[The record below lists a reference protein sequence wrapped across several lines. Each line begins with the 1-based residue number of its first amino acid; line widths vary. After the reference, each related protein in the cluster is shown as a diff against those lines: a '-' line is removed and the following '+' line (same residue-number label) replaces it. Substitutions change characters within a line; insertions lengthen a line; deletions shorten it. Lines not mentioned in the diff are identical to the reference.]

1 MKKIYRFLEQFLTV
15 NQFTSINLAT
25 GELFCLEMNQG
36 ESQMKLMPFITHKI
50 MIPGATRAMPGIE
63 SLNVGM
69 AASVVFSEFLRQNQ
83 QFIELINNLKY
94 RLMTQSNFKVYR
106 IRWFMLIIYMLMVAA
121 NQLLWITFA
130 PITGDATRYY
140 GVSDLSIGILSMCF
154 MIVYIVV
161 SIPASWIIDKYGIRI
176 GVGTGAVFT
185 GVFGLLR
192 GFAGTDYHLLL
203 IAQIGIA
210 VGQPFI
216 LNAITKLSARWFPIE
231 ERATAA
237 GLGTLAMYI
246 GILAGMTLTP
256 YLIIGSGIN
265 GMLYIY
271 GIFSVSIA
279 AFFLLF
285 IKESPPTAPCLPEQ
299 EERSLVF
306 DGFMS
311 TIRTKD
317 FIWLMIIFFI
327 GLGVFNSV
335 TTWIED
341 IMRPTGLFCHPGRN
355 NRRNDDRWRSNR
367 GSHNSSCFLTNI
379 KRGLPLLFLALFGA
393 TLGLTGITFA
403 TSYWLMIT
411 SGMVLG
417 FFLLSAGPVGFQY
430 GAEITYPASEGTSN
444 GMLLLMGQVSG
455 IAFIFGMDSMK
466 SSQTGS
472 MTRSLVILIGLMVLS
487 ILMSFRLERIRQYS
501 EIKKLCNT
509 R

>member
-1 MKKIYRFLEQFLTV
+1 
-15 NQFTSINLAT
+15 
-25 GELFCLEMNQG
+25 
-36 ESQMKLMPFITHKI
+36 
-50 MIPGATRAMPGIE
+50 
-63 SLNVGM
+63 M
-69 AASVVFSEFLRQNQ
+69 A
-83 QFIELINNLKY
+83 
-94 RLMTQSNFKVYR
+94 QSDFKVYR
-106 IRWFMLIIYMLMVAA
+106 SRWLILIIYMVMVAA

-140 GVSDLSIGILSMCF
+140 GVSDLQIGILSMCF
-154 MIVYIVV
+154 MIVYVVV

-185 GVFGLLR
+185 GAFGLIR
-192 GFAGTDYHLLL
+192 GFAGPDYNLLL
-203 IAQIGIA
+203 LSQIGIA
-210 VGQPFI
+210 IGQPFI
-216 LNAITKLSARWFPIE
+216 LNAITKLSARWFPME

-246 GILAGMTLTP
+246 GILGGMTITP
-256 YLIIGSGIN
+256 YLIVGSGIS

-271 GIFSVSIA
+271 GIFSVSVAII
-279 AFFLLF
+279 FLMF
-285 IKESPPTAPCLPEQ
+285 IKEGPPTAPCLPEQ

-306 DGFMS
+306 DGFKS
-311 TIRTKD
+311 TVRTKD

-341 IMRPTGLFCHPGRN
+341 IMRPRGFTATQAGITGGMMIVGGVMGALIIPMLSDKYK
-355 NRRNDDRWRSNR
+355 RRTP
-367 GSHNSSCFLTNI
+367 FI
-379 KRGLPLLFLALFGA
+379 ILALFGA

-403 TSYWLMIT
+403 TSYWLMIL

-444 GMLLLMGQVSG
+444 GMLLLMGQISG

-472 MTRSLVILIGLMVLS
+472 MTRSLVVLIVLMVLS
-487 ILMSFRLERIRQYS
+487 IFMSFRLGESTILRKE
-501 EIKKLCNT
+501 EIV
-509 R
+509 